1 MRLALL
7 RKLEARA
14 STVKRA
20 AAGAGIVWSRDDP
33 RVTREL
39 EPGEL
44 AAADM
49 PVAVAEGE
57 SPAVVLDASDLG
69 FVHDA
74 AGLVAGRMTEVDGS
88 LAQRAPRST
97 GAGRRQRQI
106 SRRAAALRL
115 VARFSGGAA
124 SLTRG
129 RHQSRSHDGRAPY
142 EPRASRVLVPS
153 RVLGFSS

>member
-1 MRLALL
+1 MP

-88 LAQRAPRST
+88 LVAWEGCAPGPEGT
-97 GAGRRQRQI
+97 PINWRRQATAPNKPP
-106 SRRAAALRL
+106 RRRSQAGSALFR
-115 VARFSGGAA
+115 R
-124 SLTRG
+124 RG
-129 RHQSRSHDGRAPY
+129 ILD
-142 EPRASRVLVPS
+142 PRPPPKP
-153 RVLGFSS
+153 